1 MLLSQRR
8 ISLSHVAHALIAATN
23 PHRVLVAVA
32 TVAVAGA
39 AAGALACTDA
49 TAPQERA
56 MSVPTRP
63 TNTLT
68 VQTSSTGGWTAGDG
82 SAQTEVSIGTV
93 ASGTYSVVT
102 TLAAGVASY
111 AFTGLSPSTAYEWR
125 VRHVKNGQYS
135 SYLSSSFTTTTAPSG
150 ALQPPT
156 NPAATSPAPTLA
168 TASWTNSGES
178 GVSTEI
184 WQSTDGTTFSL
195 AVTANPSASSYTV
208 RNELSNTIVYF
219 KMRHVKSG
227 STASAY
233 TSVAF
238 CTAQ

>member
-1 MLLSQRR
+1 MWFSQCRV
-8 ISLSHVAHALIAATN
+8 SLSHVADLLIAATN
-23 PHRVLVAVA
+23 PHRVLGAVVA
-32 TVAVAGA
+32 VAVAGA

-49 TAPQERA
+49 TAPQERS
-56 MSVPTRP
+56 MSVPTNP

-68 VQTSSTGGWTAGDG
+68 AQTTSIGGWTAGDR
-82 SAQTEVSIGTV
+82 SAETEVSIGTV
-93 ASGTYSVVT
+93 ASGAYSVVT
-102 TLAAGVASY
+102 TLGAGVASY
-111 AFTGLSPSTAYEWR
+111 PFTGLSPSTGYQWR
-125 VRHVKNGQYS
+125 VRHVKGGQYS
-135 SYLSSSFTTTTAPSG
+135 SYLSSSFTTTAASG
-150 ALQPPT
+150 TLQPPT

-184 WQSTDGTTFSL
+184 WQSTDGITFSL
-195 AVTANPSASSYTV
+195 AVTASPSASSYTV
-208 RNELSNTIVYF
+208 RNEPSNTIVYF

-233 TSVAF
+233 TSVAS